1 MTPDL
6 PTFDSDVAALLA
18 RGGLLEP
25 VAGRGLRAP
34 SAPQHP

>member
-18 RGGLLEP
+18 RGGLMAP

-34 SAPQHP
+34 SATQRP

>member
-6 PTFDSDVAALLA
+6 STFDSDVAALLA
-18 RGGLLEP
+18 GGGLMAP

-34 SAPQHP
+34 SVTQRP